1 MNKKYLAIPA
11 LFALALAWFIAAPW
25 ITVHQIRTA
34 AQSRDA
40 QALAEYVDFES
51 VRASL
56 KEQMNALVLRKMS
69 GENGKALNPL
79 AALVAPVAGVVV
91 DKMVDAYVTPSGV
104 ARLMAGRE
112 PEEQAPTVPR
122 DDAAQAPTEP
132 RGDAQRPLARAKM
145 GYRGMNRFV
154 ITTHGR
160 QGDTQ
165 FVLGR
170 RGLGWKLTE
179 IILPPQ

>member
-56 KEQMNALVLRKMS
+56 KEQMNALVLHKMAGDGS
-69 GENGKALNPL
+69 QALNPL
-79 AALVAPVAGVVV
+79 AALVAPLAGAVV
-91 DKMVDAYVTPSGV
+91 DKMVDAYVTPSGM
-104 ARLMAGRE
+104 AQLMAGRE
-112 PEEQAPTVPR
+112 PRGAAPSAANPSPEAQ
-122 DDAAQAPTEP
+122 DAS
-132 RGDAQRPLARAKM
+132 RKPLAGAEM
-145 GYRGMNRFV
+145 GYRGMSRFV
-154 ITTHGR
+154 ITTHANH
-160 QGDTQ
+160 GDTQ